1 MPACVKRIDKKWR
14 VVECNTDKIVKN
26 AKGTAV
32 DGGGHVNKAGAVR
45 QAQAIN
51 VRTQS

>member
-14 VVECNTDKIVKN
+14 VVECNTDTIVKN
-26 AKGTAV
+26 KKGTAV
-32 DGGGHVNKAGAVR
+32 DGGGHASKSDAVR

-51 VRTQS
+51 ARTQS